1 MMQADVVNRVC
12 SSLENELLGTNLP
25 QLDRTIHSDVGKL
38 NVADMLISIVSVTGS
53 SANTR
58 FIEFAALTNAE
69 DDAEETG
76 EQEELTTMARDGICL
91 MHLPGLGKALITH
104 IERVVEVH
112 LLGIL
117 RTQLLIVISNVD
129 VLSGVLND
137 ARMHASAASGHDELG
152 RLGDRL
158 S

>member
-1 MMQADVVNRVC
+1 
-12 SSLENELLGTNLP
+12 
-25 QLDRTIHSDVGKL
+25 
-38 NVADMLISIVSVTGS
+38 MLVSVVGVARS
-53 SANTR
+53 RAHGR
-58 FIEFAALTNAE
+58 LVKLAALTHE
-69 DDAEETG
+69 EHDAEETG

-117 RTQLLIVISNVD
+117 RTQLLIVIGHVNVLAL
-129 VLSGVLND
+129 VLDD
-137 ARMHASAASGHDELG
+137 ARVHASAASGHDELG